1 MLFVVSPF
9 LYNMPLHPFDKISIA
24 GNSQKTT
31 KISNKMSRRR
41 VVLATFPAQ
50 GHINPALQFA
60 KRLLKSGTVDVTF
73 FTSVYAWRRM
83 AKTASA
89 DGTPRGL
96 DFVAFSDGFDDGLKP
111 GADQK
116 NYMSEMK
123 ARGSKALRDILLNTD
138 VTFLVYSH
146 LFAWAAEVGRE
157 SHVPSALLWVE
168 PATVLCIYHFYFNGH
183 ADEIDSGSDE
193 IKLPRLP
200 QLEQRDLPTIL
211 NPEAPE
217 RFRSLMREKLEYLDG
232 EEKAIV
238 LVNTFDALEAD
249 ALTAIDRYELIGIG
263 PLIPS
268 AFLGGE
274 DPSDTSFGG
283 DLFKKS
289 EDNYVEW
296 LNTKPNSSVVYVSF
310 GSMLK
315 FGKSQMEEI
324 AKGLLSGGR
333 PFLWMIREEEKDEE
347 QTLAEE
353 EEEKL
358 SCIEELKQV
367 GKIVS
372 WCSQLE
378 VLAHPALGCFVTHC
392 GWNSAVESLGAGVP
406 VVAVPQWFDQATN
419 AKLIED
425 VWGTGVRV
433 RMNKEGGGVDG
444 CEMRRCIEMVMDGGE
459 KSKLVRENA
468 IKWKNLA
475 REAMGEDGSSLK
487 NLNLFLQQVAGA

>member
-1 MLFVVSPF
+1 M
-9 LYNMPLHPFDKISIA
+9 
-24 GNSQKTT
+24 G
-31 KISNKMSRRR
+31 RRR

-50 GHINPALQFA
+50 GHINPSLQFA
-60 KRLLKSGTVDVTF
+60 KRLLKSGTDVTF

-96 DFVAFSDGFDDGLKP
+96 DFVAFSDGFDDGLRP
-111 GADQK
+111 GADGK
-116 NYMSEMK
+116 NFMSEMK
-123 ARGSKALRDILLNTD
+123 ARGSKALRDILLNTDD

-168 PATVLCIYHFYFNGH
+168 PATVLCIYHFYFNGY
-183 ADEIDSGSDE
+183 ADEIDAGSDE

-200 QLEQRDLPTIL
+200 PLEQRDLPTIL
-211 NPEAPE
+211 QPAAPE
-217 RFRSLMREKLEYLDG
+217 RFRSLMREKLECLDG

-249 ALTAIDRYELIGIG
+249 ALTAIDRFELIAIG

-315 FGKSQMEEI
+315 LGKSQMEEI
-324 AKGLLSGGR
+324 AKGLLGGGR
-333 PFLWMIREEEKDEE
+333 PFLWVIREEEREEE

-353 EEEKL
+353 EGEKL

-367 GKIVS
+367 GKLKLGRGARS
-372 WCSQLE
+372 W
-378 VLAHPALGCFVTHC
+378 
-392 GWNSAVESLGAGVP
+392 
-406 VVAVPQWFDQATN
+406 
-419 AKLIED
+419 
-425 VWGTGVRV
+425 
-433 RMNKEGGGVDG
+433 
-444 CEMRRCIEMVMDGGE
+444 RC
-459 KSKLVRENA
+459 
-468 IKWKNLA
+468 
-475 REAMGEDGSSLK
+475 
-487 NLNLFLQQVAGA
+487 